1 MGQKIEA
8 EVKRFF
14 PRFGYDGHLD
24 KFPDGAI
31 INFRISR
38 NVLEEPKPETKNVIL
53 SWDRGDRNE
62 REK

>member
-38 NVLEEPKPETKNVIL
+38 NVLEEPKPETKNV
-53 SWDRGDRNE
+53 SHGR
-62 REK
+62 